1 MSLRRTLATGTSAL
15 ALSVLLAACGSQLD
29 PETVAA
35 ANGGSGTLG
44 AGSVAG
50 EVLPDGTVV
59 EGGDVTTGGDL
70 GGSTSSGGD
79 TSGSTSGGGGGTE
92 AGGGDPSGDTDAG
105 DGESP
110 KDPVLDA
117 KADCDGFKNQT
128 GITDDKIILS
138 NVSDLS
144 GPVPGIF
151 QATSDAVRAF
161 AKYFNAQSDICGR
174 KIEVLALDSRADA
187 GADQQAYQKACEQS
201 FAAVGSMSAFD
212 SGGARIAEGCG
223 LPDLRTA
230 SVTPER
236 TACKTCFGTQS
247 AHADYFQNSVP
258 DFIKKNYPE
267 GAKKAAYLYLNAG
280 AAAVNGKAQISAM
293 SKRGINYVYTQG
305 VDVSEFNYGPYVQ
318 QMKDKD
324 VQYVQWLGSYQHG
337 VRLAEAMKQ
346 GGFEPDLF
354 LFDPVAYN
362 QGFVESGKD
371 AVDGVTVFI
380 NFVPFEEAASSQEMS
395 LYLNYLRQVDPNSTP
410 TFFGVF
416 AWSAARL
423 FVTEAVELGGD
434 LNRANMVKQIAGVKS
449 WEGNKMHAP
458 QYIGPKQL
466 AECWRFMQLK
476 GGTWTPSFGNTYQCT
491 GTTRA

>member
-29 PETVAA
+29 PDTVAA
-35 ANGGSGTLG
+35 ANGSSVNMG
-44 AGSVAG
+44 AGSVSG

-59 EGGDVTTGGDL
+59 GGDGSGAGTGGDVTG
-70 GGSTSSGGD
+70 
-79 TSGSTSGGGGGTE
+79 SGGGGTST
-92 AGGGDPSGDTDAG
+92 GGGDTTGGGGGSASTDTTGGPEA
-105 DGESP
+105 
-110 KDPVLDA
+110 KDPTLSD
-117 KADCDGFKNQT
+117 KGIDCSGFKNTT

-212 SGGARIAEGCG
+212 SGGARVAEGCG

-247 AHADYFQNSVP
+247 AHADYFQNAVP
-258 DFIKKNYPE
+258 DFIKKNYPD
-267 GAKKAAYLYLNAG
+267 GAKNAAYLYLNAG

-324 VQYVQWLGSYQHG
+324 VKYVQWLGSYQHG
-337 VRLAEAMKQ
+337 VRLAEAMQQ

-362 QGFVESGKD
+362 QGFVESGKESVEG
-371 AVDGVTVFI
+371 ATVFI
-380 NFVPFEEAASSQEMS
+380 NFVPFEEASSSQEMS
-395 LYLNYLRQVDPNSTP
+395 LYLSYLRQVDPNSTP

-423 FVTEAVELGGD
+423 FVTKAVELGGD
-434 LNRANMVKQIAGVKS
+434 LSRANMVKAIAGVKV
-449 WEGNKMHAP
+449 WEGNKMHAR
-458 QYIGPKQL
+458 QYVGPKQL

-476 GGTWTPSFGNTYQCT
+476 GGKWTPSFGSTYQCT

>member
-1 MSLRRTLATGTSAL
+1 MSLRRTLATGISAL

-29 PETVAA
+29 PDTVAA
-35 ANGGSGTLG
+35 ANGSSVNMG
-44 AGSVAG
+44 AGSVPG

-59 EGGDVTTGGDL
+59 GGDDSGTGG
-70 GGSTSSGGD
+70 GGEVTGSGD
-79 TSGSTSGGGGGTE
+79 SGTVGGGGGGGG
-92 AGGGDPSGDTDAG
+92 AGGSDAPGGSG
-105 DGESP
+105 GETGG
-110 KDPVLDA
+110 KDPALSNKGV
-117 KADCDGFKNQT
+117 DCSGFKNQT

-174 KIEVLALDSRADA
+174 KLEVLALDSRADA

-267 GAKKAAYLYLNAG
+267 GAKKGAYLYLNAG

-318 QMKDKD
+318 QMKDKG

-337 VRLAEAMKQ
+337 VRLAEAMQ
-346 GGFEPDLF
+346 QSGFKPDLF
-354 LFDPVAYN
+354 LFDPVGYN
-362 QGFVESGKD
+362 QGFVESGKES
-371 AVDGVTVFI
+371 VEGVTVFL
-380 NFVPFEEAASSQEMS
+380 NFVPFEEASKSQEMS
-395 LYLNYLRQVDPNSTP
+395 LYLSYLRQVDPNSTP

-423 FVTEAVELGGD
+423 FVTKAVELGGD
-434 LNRANMVKQIAGVKS
+434 LDRANMVKQITGVKT
-449 WEGNKMHAP
+449 WEGNKMHSP
-458 QYIGPKQL
+458 QYVGPKQL

-476 GGTWTPSFGNTYQCT
+476 GGKWTPSFGNTYQCT

>member
-1 MSLRRTLATGTSAL
+1 MSLRRRLMIGPAAL
-15 ALSVLLAACGSQLD
+15 ALSVALAACGSQLD

-35 ANGGSGTLG
+35 ANGSTGGLGSGTVG
-44 AGSVAG
+44 G
-50 EVLPDGTVV
+50 EVLPDGTVADGGGA
-59 EGGDVTTGGDL
+59 GGDVGSVDGSTGSDGSTGAGGDAA
-70 GGSTSSGGD
+70 GG
-79 TSGSTSGGGGGTE
+79 SGGGDDAAA
-92 AGGGDPSGDTDAG
+92 AGGGGN
-105 DGESP
+105 
-110 KDPVLDA
+110 DPVLST
-117 KADCDGFKNQT
+117 KGVDCSGFKNQT

-161 AKYFNAQSDICGR
+161 AAYFNASSDICGR
-174 KIEVLALDSRADA
+174 KLEVLALDSRADA
-187 GADQQAYQKACEQS
+187 GADQQAYTKACEQS

-212 SGGARIAEGCG
+212 SGGARVAQGCG

-236 TACKTCFGTQS
+236 SGCTTCFGTQS

-258 DFIKKNYPE
+258 DFIKKNYPA
-267 GAKKAAYLYLNAG
+267 GAKAAAYLYLNAG
-280 AAAVNGKAQISAM
+280 AASVNGKAQISAM
-293 SKRGINYVYTQG
+293 SKRGIKFVYTQG

-318 QMKDKD
+318 QMKDNNVK
-324 VQYVQWLGSYQHG
+324 YVQWLGSYQHG

-346 GGFEPDLF
+346 GGFKPDLF

-362 QGFVESGKD
+362 AGFVSSGKD
-371 AVDGVTVFI
+371 AVDGATVFL
-380 NFVPFEEAASSQEMS
+380 NFVPFEEASRSPEMS
-395 LYLNYLRQVDPNSTP
+395 LYLSYLKRVDPNSTP

-423 FVTEAVELGGD
+423 FVTKAVELGGD
-434 LNRANMVKQIAGVKS
+434 LNRENMVKAIAGVKS
-449 WEGNKMHAP
+449 WDSNKMHAP
-458 QYIGPKQL
+458 QYVGTKQL

-476 GGTWTPSFGNTYQCT
+476 GGTWTPSGGSSYSCT
-491 GTTRA
+491 GVTRA

>member
-29 PETVAA
+29 PDTVAA
-35 ANGGSGTLG
+35 ANGSSVNMG
-44 AGSVAG
+44 AGSVSG

-59 EGGDVTTGGDL
+59 GGGGSAAGGGGDVTG
-70 GGSTSSGGD
+70 
-79 TSGSTSGGGGGTE
+79 SGSGDSGSVTGGGGGGT
-92 AGGGDPSGDTDAG
+92 GGSDTTGGSGGDTAA
-105 DGESP
+105 
-110 KDPVLDA
+110 KDPVLSS
-117 KADCDGFKNQT
+117 KGVDCSGFKNQT

-161 AKYFNAQSDICGR
+161 AIYFNAQSDICGR
-174 KIEVLALDSRADA
+174 SIEVLALDSRADA

-212 SGGARIAEGCG
+212 SGGARVAEGCG

-267 GAKKAAYLYLNAG
+267 GAKKGAYLYLNAG

-318 QMKDKD
+318 QMKDKG

-337 VRLAEAMKQ
+337 VRLAEAMQ
-346 GGFEPDLF
+346 QSGFEPDLF

-362 QGFVESGKD
+362 QGFVESGKES
-371 AVDGVTVFI
+371 VDGATVFL
-380 NFVPFEEAASSQEMS
+380 NFVPFEEASSSQEMS
-395 LYLNYLRQVDPNSTP
+395 LYLSYLRQVDPNSTP

-423 FVTEAVELGGD
+423 FVTKAVELGGD
-434 LNRANMVKQIAGVKS
+434 LNRANMIKQITGVKT
-449 WEGNKMHAP
+449 WDGNKMHAP
-458 QYIGPKQL
+458 QSVGSKAL

-476 GGTWTPSFGNTYQCT
+476 GGKWTPSFGKTYQCT
-491 GTTRA
+491 GKTGA